1 MIRILTALADAA
13 PNLTAPEVPVGG
25 GISPQGIVLDA
36 VVFVLG
42 VLILGGLLVYIG
54 KRIFIDERD

>member
-1 MIRILTALADAA
+1 MMRVLAALADAA
-13 PNLTAPEVPVGG
+13 PNLTAPEAPATGG
-25 GISPQGIVLDA
+25 LTPQQIILDA

-54 KRIFIDERD
+54 KRIFTDPD